1 MAGENVTNMSLTE
14 VREFLEERHPV
25 QECLDAVDTVLGL
38 VLAVAG
44 TAVGAATG
52 PDNGL
57 LFWHA
62 LEPKSVVVD
71 ALRAGVRKLS
81 ARGTAESDVYL
92 ERARRMAAANCLLV
106 YTAYFDALMR
116 LWPEIVATA
125 GLGAPEARAELLNIR
140 ELGGRRADDAARIT
154 RAALPVPRLGSD
166 DMSGYLERADLYAEL
181 ALDLRRGLKQGTI
194 SGKPTMRYRSG
205 PGQHSVEGSTETG
218 SAELSDLLLKRL
230 PVMAES
236 FYRAEY
242 MGLLGEF
249 GQFFNYAF
257 LQQRMAES
265 EHFRRAEEFQSG
277 AIGWLKQI
285 AEEQQ
290 SLFAKISLAMRRQDG
305 RLDAGLRD
313 LRSAIGALPV
323 AEVAAGTGR
332 GQDSSYQEIARRLHE
347 KYEGALEKPVIA
359 GQWEP
364 DGDEARLSFPR
375 KKDAFIPQAYRLAHC
390 DSADLHLE
398 REDSWEHF
406 PVQEDVGACVVR
418 LLEDPYSIITP
429 LLILGQ
435 PGSGKSLLT
444 EVLAGN
450 LGVPASAESLA
461 QAYTVVRLRLRDYD
475 PKKKLLAQVVEQ
487 VNHDTAGEDVTWAGF
502 ARTLAATPPVVILD
516 GYDELLQ
523 ATGKTHEAFLD
534 MVREEQET
542 QRDNGQPMRVIV
554 TSRVT
559 LIDKVGIPDGT
570 PVIRLEEFDDKRQAQ
585 WTGVWNAENTSSFR
599 QAQVE
604 PFQLPANKNIASLAR
619 QPLLLLM
626 LAIYDSA
633 KNELSSQPDID
644 QTLLYDRLLRRFI
657 DRELAKRPDG
667 AAYRALRRSGNP
679 SKAAEKVDEQ
689 LRLLGVAAIA
699 MFNRQDTKILATDL
713 DKDLAYF
720 SPEPADPPEAN
731 AVGPA
736 LLLLGSFFFIQKSE
750 GRSGTDPGPVAFE
763 FLHNTFGEFL
773 AADFILRCLLEEL
786 REISDLS
793 GRRRTRALDQTLSSP
808 CEAFLGCL
816 LHTPLFTR
824 PVILKMTREWCM
836 HRLGEEREELLAAFD
851 RLVMAHLRIA
861 LDSFTVPNS
870 GEPSHPP
877 YEELPM
883 RGRVAT
889 YTLNLLLLRAHAG
902 WRGDARTEFHL
913 PEAAIGESAQ
923 GQRPWDSLVHL
934 WYAWF
939 PLESL
944 GSLEDVFSA
953 YRRDDVISI
962 SPSRTPITR
971 DMGPVGLSYAVSV
984 SLGDDLGA
992 AVSGLHVAA
1001 EGALSR
1007 QEFTNL
1013 RQHIEARVPELA
1025 ESADLLYR
1033 KSFSADAMGSKEP
1046 NAYPRISRNYLDRV
1060 ELDARLTRSPKQWLE
1075 LKPPMVESHSL
1086 LFGTRYTT
1094 EVLTE
1099 SCSQLYPGAVAD
1111 LLQSSLIDRPSV
1123 EGVGQGLGWP
1133 EFCVG
1138 YGAAPVLRW
1147 AIRYLSRGECALIT
1161 SDARKVLSSSDLRI
1175 VDIETAAALAILTA
1189 SGDKG
1194 DLCGQVLARIVAEC
1208 RTGNW
1213 NLLDISVETWE
1224 RLADLFATGSP
1235 VETQDAKAE
1244 FIAVLESAIT
1254 ESITATSG
1262 NSALYHAR
1270 GPLALFWI
1278 HALRIGAIERQDR
1291 LISAVINKVIKEPA
1305 RLAPGW
1311 RRKCLLALA
1320 CWVRERGDQ
1329 RLALDI
1335 FGGELRYAMAI
1346 MLGLADEATAIE
1358 KLEAAT
1364 GRLLTYREAMDVRW
1378 VFENVPA
1385 TMSAAEI
1392 QQAEALASTD
1402 SSGQGSELAAGL
1414 TGLW

>member
-1 MAGENVTNMSLTE
+1 MAGESVTSMSLSE
-14 VREFLEERHPV
+14 VREFLEEKHPV

-52 PDNGL
+52 LENGV

-62 LEPKSVVVD
+62 IEPKNAVID
-71 ALRAGVRKLS
+71 ALRVGVRKLS
-81 ARGTAESDVYL
+81 ARGAAESDVYL
-92 ERARRMAAANCLLV
+92 ERTRRMAAANCLLV

-125 GLGAPEARAELLNIR
+125 GLEAPEAKAELLNIR
-140 ELGGRRADDAARIT
+140 ELGRRQADDAARIA
-154 RAALPVPRLGSD
+154 REALPVPRLGRD
-166 DMSGYLERADLYAEL
+166 GISGYLDHGMLYQEL
-181 ALDLRRGLKQGTI
+181 GLELRRGIEEWGV
-194 SGKPTMRYRSG
+194 SGKSAARRG
-205 PGQHSVEGSTETG
+205 PGQRQQSVEGSSETG
-218 SAELSDLLLKRL
+218 SAELSDLLMKRL
-230 PVMAES
+230 PTVADS
-236 FYRAEY
+236 FYQAEY
-242 MGLLGEF
+242 LGLLGEF

-265 EHFRRAEEFQSG
+265 EHFRRAEEFRSG

-290 SLFAKISLAMRRQDG
+290 ALFAKISLAMRRQDG
-305 RLDAGLRD
+305 RLDAGLRY
-313 LRSAIGALPV
+313 LRAAIGALPV
-323 AEVAAGTGR
+323 AGVATGAGR

-347 KYEGALEKPVIA
+347 KYQGGLEKPVIA

-390 DSADLHLE
+390 DRAGLHLE
-398 REDSWEHF
+398 REDSWEQF
-406 PVQEDVGACVVR
+406 PVLEDVGACVVR
-418 LLEDPYSIITP
+418 LLEEPYSIMTP

-444 EVLAGN
+444 EVLAGS
-450 LGVPASAESLA
+450 LGAPASTGSPGSPA

-475 PKKKLLAQVVEQ
+475 PKRKLLAQVVEQ
-487 VNHDTAGEDVTWAGF
+487 VNQDTAGEDVTWAGF
-502 ARTLAATPPVVILD
+502 ARALAATPPVVILD

-585 WTGVWNAENTSSFR
+585 WTRAWNAENASSFR

-604 PFQLPANKNIASLAR
+604 PFRLPANKNIASLAR

-644 QTLLYDRLLRRFI
+644 QPLLYDRLLRRFI

-667 AAYRALRRSGNP
+667 AAYRALRRSGSP
-679 SKAAEKVDEQ
+679 ARAEEKVDEQ

-720 SPEPADPPEAN
+720 SPERADAPQAN
-731 AVGPA
+731 AVGSA

-750 GRSGTDPGPVAFE
+750 GRGGSDPGPVAFE

-786 REISDLS
+786 RDINDLS
-793 GRRRTRALDQTLSSP
+793 SRGRARALDQTLSSP
-808 CEAFLGCL
+808 REAFLGCL

-824 PVILKMTREWCM
+824 PVILQMVREWCK
-836 HRLGEEREELLAAFD
+836 HRLGGGEERAELLAAFD
-851 RLVMAHLRIA
+851 RLVTAHLRTA
-861 LDSFTVPNS
+861 LDSFTVPDS
-870 GEPSHPP
+870 GEPGQPP
-877 YEELPM
+877 YEERPM

-889 YTLNLLLLRAHAG
+889 YTVNLLLLRAHAG
-902 WRGDARTEFHL
+902 RRENGRTGFLLAEG
-913 PEAAIGESAQ
+913 AIGEGAR
-923 GQRPWDSLVHL
+923 GRRPWDSLAHL
-934 WYAWF
+934 WHAWF

-944 GSLEDVFSA
+944 GSLADVFSA
-953 YRRDDVISI
+953 HRRDDGIWI
-962 SPSRTPITR
+962 RPSSGVLTR
-971 DMGPVGLSYAVSV
+971 DMGQLGLSYSV
-984 SLGDDLGA
+984 GVILADDLLA
-992 AVSGLHVAA
+992 AMSGLHVAA
-1001 EGALSR
+1001 EGAMAW

-1025 ESADLLYR
+1025 ESVDLLYR
-1033 KSFSADAMGSKEP
+1033 KSFSTDGSTDGSEEP
-1046 NAYPRISRNYLDRV
+1046 REYFRVTSHFLDRV
-1060 ELDARLTRSPKQWLE
+1060 ELDARLTRSPRRWLE
-1075 LKPPMVESHSL
+1075 RRSAGVNVPSL
-1086 LFGTRYTT
+1086 LLGTRYTA
-1094 EVLTE
+1094 EALAE
-1099 SCSQLYPGAVAD
+1099 SYSQLYPG
-1111 LLQSSLIDRPSV
+1111 
-1123 EGVGQGLGWP
+1123 GVTDFLGEPFMGGWHPP
-1133 EFCVG
+1133 EEARKAGWSDFCAG

-1147 AIRYLSRGECALIT
+1147 AVRYLSRQECASIA
-1161 SDARKVLSSSDLRI
+1161 SAARAALSSGDVRLA
-1175 VDIETAAALAILTA
+1175 DIETAAVLAVLA
-1189 SGDKG
+1189 GLGDAD
-1194 DLCGQVLARIVAEC
+1194 DLCGQMLARIVGKC
-1208 RTGNW
+1208 RVGNW
-1213 NLLDISVETWE
+1213 SLLDISVETWE
-1224 RLADLFATGSP
+1224 RLADLFAVDSP
-1235 VETQDAKAE
+1235 VVAQGTRAD
-1244 FIAVLESAIT
+1244 FIAILESAIT
-1254 ESITATSG
+1254 ESMAVLDG
-1262 NSALYHAR
+1262 EPERGAAL
-1270 GPLALFWI
+1270 GPLALFWV
-1278 HALRIGAIERQDR
+1278 HALRIGATRRQDD
-1291 LISAVINKVIKEPA
+1291 LIGVVINGVILDSSKAP
-1305 RLAPGW
+1305 PGW

-1320 CWVRERGDQ
+1320 GWVRERGDQ

-1335 FGGELRYAMAI
+1335 FFGRELQNLLVRV
-1346 MLGLADEATAIE
+1346 LGLSDR
-1358 KLEAAT
+1358 AAT
-1364 GRLLTYREAMDVRW
+1364 LEGLESAAGRLLTYREAMDVRW
-1378 VFENVPA
+1378 VLENVPA
-1385 TMSAAEI
+1385 TMSADEI
-1392 QQAEALASTD
+1392 KEAL
-1402 SSGQGSELAAGL
+1402 GR
-1414 TGLW
+1414 

>member
-1 MAGENVTNMSLTE
+1 MAGESVTSMSLSE
-14 VREFLEERHPV
+14 VREFLEEKHPA

-52 PDNGL
+52 PENGL
-57 LFWHA
+57 LLWHA
-62 LEPKSVVVD
+62 IEPKNVVID
-71 ALRAGVRKLS
+71 ALRVGVRKLS

-92 ERARRMAAANCLLV
+92 ERIRRMAAANCLLV

-125 GLGAPEARAELLNIR
+125 GLEAPEAKAELLNIR
-140 ELGGRRADDAARIT
+140 ELGRRQADDAARIT
-154 RAALPVPRLGSD
+154 REPLPVPRLESD
-166 DMSGYLERADLYAEL
+166 DISGYRDRAGLYAEL
-181 ALDLRRGLKQGTI
+181 SAELRHGIERWGV
-194 SGKPTMRYRSG
+194 SGRQAARHGSG
-205 PGQHSVEGSTETG
+205 QRQQSVEGSSETG
-218 SAELSDLLLKRL
+218 SAELSDLLMKRL
-230 PVMAES
+230 PTVADS
-236 FYRAEY
+236 FYQAEY
-242 MGLLGEF
+242 LGLLGEF

-277 AIGWLKQI
+277 ATGWLKQI

-290 SLFAKISLAMRRQDG
+290 ALFAKISLAMRRQDG
-305 RLDAGLRD
+305 WLDAGLRD
-313 LRSAIGALPV
+313 LRAAIGALP
-323 AEVAAGTGR
+323 AAGVATGAGR

-347 KYEGALEKPVIA
+347 KYQGGLEKPVIA

-390 DSADLHLE
+390 DRAGLHLE
-398 REDSWEHF
+398 REDSWEQV
-406 PVQEDVGACVVR
+406 PVREDVGACVVR
-418 LLEDPYSIITP
+418 LLEEPYSIMTP

-444 EVLAGN
+444 EVLAGS
-450 LGVPASAESLA
+450 LGVPASTGSSGSPA

-475 PKKKLLAQVVEQ
+475 PKRKLLAQVVEQ
-487 VNHDTAGEDVTWAGF
+487 VNQDTAGEDVTWAGF
-502 ARTLAATPPVVILD
+502 ARALAATPPVVILD

-585 WTGVWNAENTSSFR
+585 WTGAWNAENASSFR

-604 PFQLPANKNIASLAR
+604 PFRLPANKNIASLAR

-679 SKAAEKVDEQ
+679 AKAEEKVDEQ

-720 SPEPADPPEAN
+720 SPERADAPEAN

-750 GRSGTDPGPVAFE
+750 GRGGPDPGPVAFE

-786 REISDLS
+786 RDINDLS
-793 GRRRTRALDQTLSSP
+793 SRGRARALDQTLSSP
-808 CEAFLGCL
+808 REAFLGCL

-824 PVILKMTREWCM
+824 PVILQMVRQWCK
-836 HRLGEEREELLAAFD
+836 HRLGEERAELLAAFD
-851 RLVMAHLRIA
+851 RLVTAHLRIA
-861 LDSFTVPNS
+861 LDSFTVPDS
-870 GEPSHPP
+870 GEPGQPP

-889 YTLNLLLLRAHAG
+889 YTVNLLLLRAHAG
-902 WRGDARTEFHL
+902 QIKNGRAGFLLVEGT
-913 PEAAIGESAQ
+913 IGEGAR
-923 GQRPWDSLVHL
+923 GRRPWDSLAHL
-934 WYAWF
+934 WRAWF

-944 GSLEDVFSA
+944 GSLADVFSA
-953 YRRDDVISI
+953 HRRRDGIWI
-962 SPSRTPITR
+962 TPSSGVLTR
-971 DMGPVGLSYAVSV
+971 DMGQLGLSYSV
-984 SLGDDLGA
+984 GVILADDLLTA
-992 AVSGLHVAA
+992 MSGLHVAA
-1001 EGALSR
+1001 EGAMPR
-1007 QEFTNL
+1007 REFTNL
-1013 RQHIEARVPELA
+1013 HQHIMARVPELA
-1025 ESADLLYR
+1025 ESVDLLYR
-1033 KSFSADAMGSKEP
+1033 ESRSADGIGSEEP
-1046 NAYPRISRNYLDRV
+1046 REYSRVSRNYLDGV
-1060 ELDARLTRSPKQWLE
+1060 ELDARLMRSPRQWLE
-1075 LKPPMVESHSL
+1075 RRPAGVEARAL
-1086 LFGTRYTT
+1086 LLGTRYTA
-1094 EVLTE
+1094 EALAE
-1099 SCSQLYPGAVAD
+1099 SYSQLYPGGVAD
-1111 LLQSSLIDRPSV
+1111 FLGKSFMGRLRPR
-1123 EGVGQGLGWP
+1123 EGVQPGAGWS
-1133 EFCVG
+1133 EFCAG

-1147 AIRYLSRGECALIT
+1147 AVRYLSRQQCASIA
-1161 SDARKVLSSSDLRI
+1161 SDARAALSSGDVRLA
-1175 VDIETAAALAILTA
+1175 DIETAAVLAVLA
-1189 SGDKG
+1189 GLGDAD
-1194 DLCGQVLARIVAEC
+1194 DLCGQMLVRIVGEC
-1208 RTGNW
+1208 RAGNW
-1213 NLLDISVETWE
+1213 SLLDISVETWE
-1224 RLADLFATGSP
+1224 RLADLFAVGSP
-1235 VETQDAKAE
+1235 VVPQGTRAD
-1244 FIAVLESAIT
+1244 FITILESAIT
-1254 ESITATSG
+1254 ESRAILDEEPERG
-1262 NSALYHAR
+1262 GAR
-1270 GPLALFWI
+1270 GPLALFWV
-1278 HALRIGAIERQDR
+1278 HALRIGATRRQDD
-1291 LISAVINKVIKEPA
+1291 LIGAVVHDAINVQAI
-1305 RLAPGW
+1305 PGW
-1311 RRKCLLALA
+1311 QRKCLLALA
-1320 CWVRERGDQ
+1320 GWVRERGDQ
-1329 RLALDI
+1329 RLAFDI
-1335 FGGELRYAMAI
+1335 FFGRELQWMLARV
-1346 MLGLADEATAIE
+1346 LGLSDRDTTLEE
-1358 KLEAAT
+1358 LEAAT

-1385 TMSAAEI
+1385 TISAAKI
-1392 QQAEALASTD
+1392 KEALPSSD
-1402 SSGQGSELAAGL
+1402 SSGQGPE
-1414 TGLW
+1414 